1 MTSLDDDLLPAVLE
15 LLDELGKNMT
25 VKIKQD
31 GDYDVLEGEVVRPD
45 DLEYTV
51 KGLPPGEYRDYFGPN
66 SLIKSTDLQ
75 TGFAGQD
82 LAFEPVNE
90 MAVAFDGKEFSVNV
104 VQPIYS
110 GESVCLWLLNLTKGS
125 R

>member
-1 MTSLDDDLLPAVLE
+1 M
-15 LLDELGKNMT
+15 
-25 VKIKQD
+25 
-31 GDYDVLEGEVVRPD
+31 VRPD
-45 DLEYTV
+45 DLEYSV

-75 TGFAGQD
+75 TGFAAKD

-125 R
+125 Q